1 MFICVHIGGYEQAEG
16 IRLGQE
22 PTQLAVFRMSLIE
35 KIKWKLK
42 QWFFEIR
49 HGKTWTYPK
58 ESTKT
63 LKENN
68 MRKQNTSRLHRA
80 MLYSGIPREEAALII
95 DKFNKV
101 PLEQFDGALD
111 TIRSEPHK
119 IVDSFPW
126 ITAGEHDMWE
136 DLCNDLKT
144 DSGKVKLMLSVCDV
158 VLG

>member
-1 MFICVHIGGYEQAEG
+1 
-16 IRLGQE
+16 
-22 PTQLAVFRMSLIE
+22 
-35 KIKWKLK
+35 
-42 QWFFEIR
+42 
-49 HGKTWTYPK
+49 
-58 ESTKT
+58 
-63 LKENN
+63 
-68 MRKQNTSRLHRA
+68 